1 MFPSNIWS
9 WRWKD
14 EIVKEPEIWEAE
26 TPEKFWES
34 VGGHSWSL
42 FQFFTP
48 THGKSRHCDFSWL
61 SSILQVY
68 VCFEGKKKKVE
79 SWFSCGK
86 PLFYPFYPFLHFLST
101 QQSHFNHQNGT
112 KDILGKITNV
122 FFFIHLSL
130 PFHVIP
136 WPYLVG
142 FGIYLK
148 MKKWKPCLKEI

>member
-1 MFPSNIWS
+1 MKRWNCKAARNLRGRDSRKILRVSRWALLISFSVLYTYPWEIKALWLFLIIINTPGLCLF
-9 WRWKD
+9 WR
-14 EIVKEPEIWEAE
+14 E
-26 TPEKFWES
+26 
-34 VGGHSWSL
+34 
-42 FQFFTP
+42 
-48 THGKSRHCDFSWL
+48 
-61 SSILQVY
+61 
-68 VCFEGKKKKVE
+68 KKKKVE